1 MRGGGS
7 IERGSS
13 SEGGVVRG
21 VVRGVVLRAEPLPCM
36 PYIRGGGRGGGGS
49 IERGGLVSGG
59 GSLREWG
66 EGRGGSVDSGCCIE
80 RRCYRRYF
88 ERGCSLY

>member
-1 MRGGGS
+1 MPYIREIRGGVVRGGGS

-36 PYIRGGGRGGGGS
+36 PYIRGGGRGGGG
-49 IERGGLVSGG
+49 E
-59 GSLREWG
+59 
-66 EGRGGSVDSGCCIE
+66 
-80 RRCYRRYF
+80 Y
-88 ERGCSLY
+88 